1 MFTEVRG
8 AFFLFVSLVFFL
20 MIVSLL
26 GLGAVMRPARWSERP
41 RHAG

>member
-26 GLGAVMRPARWSERP
+26 GLGAVMRPVRWSERQKP
-41 RHAG
+41 AS

>member
-8 AFFLFVSLVFFL
+8 AFFLFLSLVFFL

-26 GLGAVMRPARWSERP
+26 GLGAVMRPARWSERS